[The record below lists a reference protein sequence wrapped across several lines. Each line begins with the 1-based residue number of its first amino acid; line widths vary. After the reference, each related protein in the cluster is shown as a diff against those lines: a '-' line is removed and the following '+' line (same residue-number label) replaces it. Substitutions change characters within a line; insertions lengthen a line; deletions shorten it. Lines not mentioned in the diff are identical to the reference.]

1 MASVTLFKHF
11 STPVEDV
18 SLIVLSNWLASDKY
32 KKQVEEIRDLFAQGK
47 KEEAQALK
55 QQLPAFTPS
64 ATFKEKRLL
73 PNMEQYSG
81 FIHLDFD
88 KLQPQQLETAFET
101 VSQLPFT
108 FLCFRSPSGNG
119 LKVFVEV
126 NTGSEHH
133 EIAYRQVK
141 EYFEKATGLKADEKC
156 KDITRLCFVSYD
168 PQLYK
173 NIGNKIFQVTG
184 IDMLITKTT
193 ELPVQSQPVEPFAD
207 DNYLF
212 LFQQQITFTNQKAEY
227 TNGNRNNYIYLL
239 ASNCNRVGIPEMDTL
254 VLCQQHFDLPEKELR
269 AAIHSAYTHHAAE
282 FAQKPIT
289 AKQKEATINREET
302 IQEMPT
308 LPDEIFPLLPDFL
321 QRIIKVSASKEE
333 RDILLL
339 GSIVVLSSCL
349 PKLIGYYD
357 DKKVNANL
365 FLFITAQASA
375 GKGRLIH
382 CRQLVAP
389 VHKTM
394 REQAALLKREYDAQM
409 ADYNA
414 SKGKDA
420 NMEKPVKPPEKMLF
434 IPANNSSTGFF
445 QLLNDSGGRGLI
457 FETEG
462 DTMAQSF
469 KSDYGNYSH
478 GFRNAFQH
486 EPITYYRRT
495 DRELVEI
502 ERPCLSALLS
512 GTPKQ
517 IGTLI
522 PNAEN
527 GLFSRFMFYIMNIQ
541 PVWKDVF
548 ASNTDQ
554 GLDKYFADLASE
566 FYTLYQALNNNGE
579 IIFTLTDSQK
589 QEFNKFFSDMQTLY
603 IGLKG
608 LDYIG
613 TVRRS
618 GLIAF
623 RMMMVCS
630 VLRILETG
638 DVSSQIICE
647 DADFNN
653 TIQIVKLLVK
663 HAAKVYSDLP
673 EEPVKPKPKNRKE
686 RFLESLPHRFNRQG
700 YLSIAVQLNIPDKT
714 AQGYITDFVKAGIL
728 DKEGQDLYIN
738 PNAKPPSPQNT
749 NSQDAQEVQES

>member
-1 MASVTLFKHF
+1 MAACTIFKNF
-11 STPVEDV
+11 AIPVENV
-18 SLIVLSNWLASDKY
+18 SLIILSNRIASGKY
-32 KKQVEEIRDLFAQGK
+32 KEQVEEIRDLIAQGK
-47 KEEAQALK
+47 TEEAQTKK

-64 ATFKEKRLL
+64 ATFTEKRLL

-81 FIHLDFD
+81 FVHLDFD
-88 KLQPQQLETAFET
+88 KLTPEQISAAF
-101 VSQLPFT
+101 QIIAAIPYT
-108 FLCFRSPSGNG
+108 FLCFISPSGNG
-119 LKVFVEV
+119 LKVFIEV
-126 NTGSEHH
+126 NTGAEHH
-133 EIAYRQVK
+133 DTAYQQVMQ
-141 EYFEKATGLKADEKC
+141 YYEKATGLKADVKC
-156 KDITRLCFVSYD
+156 KDITRLCFVSHD

-173 NIGNKIFQVTG
+173 NIYNEKFPVA
-184 IDMLITKTT
+184 DVPVMKT
-193 ELPVQSQPVEPFAD
+193 EPLPATVNEKQQNNPAS
-207 DNYLF
+207 DNYIF
-212 LFQQQITFTNQKAEY
+212 IFQQQVLFTNQKSEY
-227 TNGNRNNYIYLL
+227 THGNRNNYIYLL
-239 ASNCNRVGIPEMDTL
+239 ASNCNRAGISQSDTEI
-254 VLCQQHFDLPEKELR
+254 LCKEHFDLSEREIKDSVS
-269 AAIHSAYTHHAAE
+269 SAYKHHANE
-282 FAQKPIT
+282 FAKYPKPL
-289 AKQKEATINREET
+289 QQEEANATNET
-302 IQEMPT
+302 EIQAMPT
-308 LPDEIFPLLPDFL
+308 LPDDIFPLLPDFL
-321 QRIIKVSASKEE
+321 QRIVQVAASKEE

-339 GSIVVLSSCL
+339 GSIVALSACL

-375 GKGRLIH
+375 GKGRLIY

-389 VHKTM
+389 IHKAM
-394 REQAALLKREYDAQM
+394 REQAALLKKDYEAQLL
-409 ADYNA
+409 DYN
-414 SKGKDA
+414 SNKGKDA
-420 NMEKPVKPPEKMLF
+420 NVEKPTKPPEKMLF

-445 QLLNDSGGRGLI
+445 QLLNDSDGRGLI

-462 DTMAQSF
+462 DTMAQAF

-486 EPITYYRRT
+486 EPISYYRRT

-527 GLFSRFMFYIMNIQ
+527 GLFSRFMFYVMNIR

-548 ASNTDQ
+548 ASNTEH
-554 GLDKYFADLASE
+554 GLDDYFADLATE
-566 FYTLYQALNNNGE
+566 FYTLYQALNNNAD
-579 IIFTLTDSQK
+579 IVFTLTNAQK
-589 QEFNKFFSDMQTLY
+589 QNFNKLFAELQTLY
-603 IGLKG
+603 ISIKG

-638 DVSSQIICE
+638 DVSNQIVC
-647 DADFNN
+647 DDTDFSNI
-653 TIQIVKLLVK
+653 IQIVKLLVK

-673 EEPVKPKPKNRKE
+673 EEPVRSKPKSRKE
-686 RFLESLPHRFNRQG
+686 RFLDALPYRFNRQG
-700 YLSIAVQLNIPDKT
+700 YLATALKLSIPDKS
-714 AQGYITDFVKAGIL
+714 AQGYITDFVKAGVL
-728 DKEGQDLYIN
+728 EKEGQDLYIN
-738 PNAKPPSPQNT
+738 PNAKPSNPETPDV
-749 NSQDAQEVQES
+749 QDSKEVQEG

>member
-1 MASVTLFKHF
+1 MAACTIFRNF
-11 STPVEDV
+11 TIPVENI
-18 SLIVLSNWLASDKY
+18 SLIILSNRIASDKY
-32 KKQVEEIRDLFAQGK
+32 KEQVEEIRDLIAQGK
-47 KEEAQALK
+47 TEEAQEKK

-64 ATFKEKRLL
+64 ATFNEKRLL

-81 FIHLDFD
+81 FVHLDFD
-88 KLQPQQLETAFET
+88 KLTSEELAAAF
-101 VSQLPFT
+101 QIIAAIPYT
-108 FLCFRSPSGNG
+108 FLCFISPSGNG
-119 LKVFVEV
+119 LKVFIEV
-126 NTGSEHH
+126 NTGAEYHDT
-133 EIAYRQVK
+133 AYQQVMRYY
-141 EYFEKATGLKADEKC
+141 ENATDLKADEKC

-173 NIGNKIFQVTG
+173 NIYNEKFPVA
-184 IDMLITKTT
+184 DV
-193 ELPVQSQPVEPFAD
+193 PVQKAETISVSVTEKVESNPES
-207 DNYLF
+207 DNYIF
-212 LFQQQITFTNQKAEY
+212 LFEQQVLFTNQKSEY
-227 TNGNRNNYIYLL
+227 THGNRNNYIYLL
-239 ASNCNRVGIPEMDTL
+239 ASNCNRAGIPQPDTEI
-254 VLCQQHFDLPEKELR
+254 LCKQHFDLSEREIKDSVS
-269 AAIHSAYTHHAAE
+269 SAYKHHANE
-282 FAQKPIT
+282 FAKYPKP
-289 AKQKEATINREET
+289 KQKQEEIT
-302 IQEMPT
+302 NAETEIQAMPT

-321 QRIIKVSASKEE
+321 QRIVRVAASKEE

-339 GSIVVLSSCL
+339 GSIVTLSSCL
-349 PKLIGYYD
+349 PNVVGYYD

-389 VHKTM
+389 VHKAM
-394 REQAALLKREYDAQM
+394 REQAALLKKDYDSQM

-414 SKGKDA
+414 NKGKDS

-486 EPITYYRRT
+486 EPISYYRRT
-495 DRELVEI
+495 DREFVEI

-517 IGTLI
+517 VGTLI

-527 GLFSRFMFYIMNIQ
+527 GLFSRFMFYVMNIK

-548 ASNTDQ
+548 ASNTDH
-554 GLDKYFADLASE
+554 GLDAYFADLSSE

-589 QEFNKFFSDMQTLY
+589 QSFNKLFSELQTMY
-603 IGLKG
+603 ISLKG

-630 VLRILETG
+630 VMRILETG
-638 DVSSQIICE
+638 DISNQIVCE
-647 DADFNN
+647 DVDFNN
-653 TIQIVKLLVK
+653 TIQIIKLLVK

-673 EEPVKPKPKNRKE
+673 EEPVKSKPKNRKE
-686 RFLESLPHRFNRQG
+686 RFLEALPHNFNRQG
-700 YLSIAVQLNIPDKT
+700 YLAVAIKLGIPDKT
-714 AQGYITDFVKAGIL
+714 AQGYITDFVKAGLL
-728 DKEGQDLYIN
+728 DKDGQDIYIN
-738 PNAKPPSPQNT
+738 PNAKPPNPENPH
-749 NSQDAQEVQES
+749 SQDSQEVQEG

>member
-1 MASVTLFKHF
+1 MAACTIFKNF
-11 STPVEDV
+11 ATPVENI
-18 SLIVLSNWLASDKY
+18 SLIILSNWIASDKY
-32 KKQVEEIRDLFAQGK
+32 KEPVEEIRSLVAQGK
-47 KEEAQALK
+47 AEEAQSKK

-64 ATFKEKRLL
+64 ATFTEKRLL

-81 FIHLDFD
+81 FVHLDFD
-88 KLQPQQLETAFET
+88 KLTLEQLDAAFQIIT
-101 VSQLPFT
+101 TIPYT
-108 FLCFRSPSGNG
+108 FLCFISPSGNG
-119 LKVFVEV
+119 LKVFIEV
-126 NTGSEHH
+126 NTGAEHH
-133 EIAYRQVK
+133 DIAYLQVMQYY
-141 EYFEKATGLKADEKC
+141 ENATGLKADVKC
-156 KDITRLCFVSYD
+156 KDITRLCFVSHD

-173 NIGNKIFQVTG
+173 NIYNEKFSVADVTVSKSEKPLALVN
-184 IDMLITKTT
+184 DMQANS
-193 ELPVQSQPVEPFAD
+193 PAS
-207 DNYLF
+207 DNYIF
-212 LFQQQITFTNQKAEY
+212 LFQQQILFTNQKVEY

-239 ASNCNRVGIPEMDTL
+239 ASNCNRVGIPQSDTEI
-254 VLCQQHFDLPEKELR
+254 LCTQHFDLPEREIKDSVS
-269 AAIHSAYTHHAAE
+269 SAYKHHSTE
-282 FAQKPIT
+282 FAKYPK
-289 AKQKEATINREET
+289 AKQQEEVNANAET
-302 IQEMPT
+302 EIQAMPT

-321 QRIIKVSASKEE
+321 QRIVQVAASKEE

-339 GSIVVLSSCL
+339 GSIVALSSCL
-349 PKLIGYYD
+349 PKLVGYYD

-382 CRQLVAP
+382 CRQLVNP
-389 VHKTM
+389 IHKAM
-394 REQAALLKREYDAQM
+394 REQAALLKKEYDAQM
-409 ADYNA
+409 LDYNMN
-414 SKGKDA
+414 KGKDA
-420 NMEKPVKPPEKMLF
+420 SAEKPTKPPEKMLF

-462 DTMAQSF
+462 DTMAQAF

-486 EPITYYRRT
+486 EPISYYRRT

-527 GLFSRFMFYIMNIQ
+527 GLFSRFMFYVMNIR

-548 ASNTDQ
+548 ANNTQ
-554 GLDKYFADLASE
+554 NGLDEYFADLATE
-566 FYTLYQALNNNGE
+566 FYTLYQALNNNTE
-579 IIFTLTDSQK
+579 IVFTLTDTQK
-589 QEFNKFFSDMQTLY
+589 QSFNKFFTELQTLY
-603 IGLKG
+603 ISLKG

-638 DVSSQIICE
+638 DVSNRIVCDE
-647 DADFNN
+647 ADFNN

-673 EEPVKPKPKNRKE
+673 EEPAKSKPKSRKE
-686 RFLESLPHRFNRQG
+686 RFLDALPYHFNRQG
-700 YLSIAVQLNIPDKT
+700 YLVAAKNLNIPDKT
-714 AQGYITDFVKAGIL
+714 AQGYITDFVKAGVL

-738 PNAKPPSPQNT
+738 PNAPSPNPE
-749 NSQDAQEVQES
+749 NPNIQDSQEVQEG

>member
-1 MASVTLFKHF
+1 MAVTTIFKNF
-11 STPVEDV
+11 AEPVEDI
-18 SLIVLSNWLASDKY
+18 SLIILSNWVASDKY
-32 KKQVEEIRDLFAQGK
+32 KIQVEEIRGLIAQGK
-47 KEEAQALK
+47 TEEAQAKK
-55 QQLPAFTPS
+55 QRLPAFTPS
-64 ATFKEKRLL
+64 ATFTEKRLL

-81 FIHLDFD
+81 FVHLDFD
-88 KLQPQQLETAFET
+88 KLTTEQLNAAF
-101 VSQLPFT
+101 QIIAAIPYT
-108 FLCFRSPSGNG
+108 FLCFISPSGNG
-119 LKVFVEV
+119 LKVFIEV
-126 NTGSEHH
+126 NTGAEHH
-133 EIAYRQVK
+133 DAAYQQVLQYY
-141 EYFEKATGLKADEKC
+141 ENATGLKADEKC
-156 KDITRLCFVSYD
+156 KDITRLCFVSHD

-173 NIGNKIFQVTG
+173 NIYNEKFNVKDI
-184 IDMLITKTT
+184 
-193 ELPVQSQPVEPFAD
+193 PVQPKQEPAHTVNAQTEVITNSD
-207 DNYLF
+207 EWL
-212 LFQQQITFTNQKAEY
+212 LVFQQQVLFTNQKSEF

-239 ASNCNRVGIPEMDTL
+239 ASNCNRAGVPQSDTEI
-254 VLCQQHFDLPEKELR
+254 LCSQHFDLSEREIKDSVN
-269 AAIHSAYTHHAAE
+269 SAYKHHSTE
-282 FAQKPIT
+282 FAKFPKPV
-289 AKQKEATINREET
+289 QQEENNANNESEVQT
-302 IQEMPT
+302 MPT

-321 QRIIKVSASKEE
+321 KSIVKVSASKEE

-339 GSIVVLSSCL
+339 GSVVALSACL
-349 PKLIGYYD
+349 PNIFGYYD

-382 CRQLVAP
+382 CRQLVNP
-389 VHKTM
+389 VHKAM
-394 REQAALLKREYDAQM
+394 RAQAALLKKEYDAQM
-409 ADYNA
+409 ADYNS
-414 SKGKDA
+414 SKGKSNA
-420 NMEKPVKPPEKMLF
+420 EKPTKPPEKMLF

-445 QLLNDSGGRGLI
+445 QLLNDSNGRGLI

-462 DTMAQSF
+462 DTMAQAF

-527 GLFSRFMFYIMNIQ
+527 GLFSRFMFYVMNIQ
-541 PVWKDVF
+541 PYWKDVF
-548 ASNTDQ
+548 AANTDN
-554 GLDKYFADLASE
+554 GMDEHFADLANE
-566 FYTLYQALNNNGE
+566 FFNLYEALNNNAE
-579 IIFTLTDSQK
+579 IVFSLTQEQKSKFNQFFTETQS
-589 QEFNKFFSDMQTLY
+589 MY
-603 IGLKG
+603 ISLKG

-623 RMMMVCS
+623 RIMMVCS

-638 DVSSQIICE
+638 DFSSPMVCE
-647 DADFNN
+647 DVDFTN

-673 EEPVKPKPKNRKE
+673 EEPARAKPKSRKE
-686 RFLESLPHRFNRQG
+686 RFLDALPYNFNRQG
-700 YLSIAVQLNIPDKT
+700 YLTIATKLNIPDKT

-728 DKEGQDLYIN
+728 DKDGQDLYIN
-738 PNAKPPSPQNT
+738 QNAKPSNPET
-749 NSQDAQEVQES
+749 LGSQDAQEVQEG

>member
-1 MASVTLFKHF
+1 MAVVTLFKNF
-11 STPVEDV
+11 STPVEDI
-18 SLIVLSNWLASDKY
+18 SLIILSNRLASDQY
-32 KKQVEEIRDLFAQGK
+32 KTQVEEIRDLIAEGK
-47 KEEAQALK
+47 SEEAQAKK

-64 ATFKEKRLL
+64 ATFKEKRVLA
-73 PNMEQYSG
+73 NMEQYSG
-81 FIHLDFD
+81 FVHLDFD
-88 KLQPQQLETAFET
+88 KLNPLQLAEA
-101 VSQLPFT
+101 SQVIAQIPYT
-108 FLCFRSPSGNG
+108 FLCFTSPSGKG
-119 LKVFVEV
+119 LKVFIEV
-126 NTGSEHH
+126 NTGAEHH
-133 EIAYRQVK
+133 ETAYRQVR
-141 EYFEKATGLKADEKC
+141 EYYEKATGLKADEKC

-173 NIGNKIFQVTG
+173 NIGNKKFEITG
-184 IDMLITKTT
+184 IELPIAKAT
-193 ELPVQSQPVEPFAD
+193 ELHEPMQPVEFVVKD
-207 DNYLF
+207 DYLF
-212 LFQQQITFTNQKAEY
+212 PFQQQITFTNQKAEY

-239 ASNCNRVGIPEMDTL
+239 ASNCNRAGIPELDTL
-254 VLCQQHFDLPEKELR
+254 VLCQQHFDLPEKEIKT
-269 AAIHSAYTHHAAE
+269 AIHSAYTHHAAE

-289 AKQKEATINREET
+289 AKYNEATMNSQKT

-321 QRIIKVSASKEE
+321 QRIVKVSASKEE

-389 VHKTM
+389 VHKAM

-486 EPITYYRRT
+486 EPISYYRRT

-527 GLFSRFMFYIMNIQ
+527 GLFSRFMFYVMNIQ

-554 GLDKYFADLASE
+554 GLDKYFADLSTE

-589 QEFNKFFSDMQTLY
+589 QEFNKFFAEMQTLY

-638 DVSSQIICE
+638 DISSQIICE
-647 DADFNN
+647 NADFNN
-653 TIQIVKLLVK
+653 TNQIVKLLVK

-686 RFLESLPHRFNRQG
+686 RFLEALPHRFNRQG
-700 YLSIAVQLNIPDKT
+700 YLSVAVQLNIPDKT

-738 PNAKPPSPQNT
+738 PNAQPPNPQNT

>member
-1 MASVTLFKHF
+1 MAACTIFKNF
-11 STPVEDV
+11 ATPVENV
-18 SLIVLSNWLASDKY
+18 SLIILSNRIASGKY
-32 KKQVEEIRDLFAQGK
+32 KEQVEEIRALIAQGK
-47 KEEAQALK
+47 TEQAQAKK

-64 ATFKEKRLL
+64 ATFTEKRLL
-73 PNMEQYSG
+73 PNMERYSG
-81 FIHLDFD
+81 FVHLDFD
-88 KLQPQQLETAFET
+88 KLTPEQILAAF
-101 VSQLPFT
+101 QIIAAIPYT
-108 FLCFRSPSGNG
+108 FLCFISPSGNG
-119 LKVFVEV
+119 LKVFIEV
-126 NTGSEHH
+126 NTGAEHH
-133 EIAYRQVK
+133 DTAYQQVMQYY
-141 EYFEKATGLKADEKC
+141 ENATGLKADVKC
-156 KDITRLCFVSYD
+156 KDITRLCFVSHD

-173 NIGNKIFQVTG
+173 NIYNEKF
-184 IDMLITKTT
+184 
-193 ELPVQSQPVEPFAD
+193 PVADVPVMKAEALSATVSEKQQSNPAS
-207 DNYLF
+207 DNYIF
-212 LFQQQITFTNQKAEY
+212 LFQQQVLFTNQKSEY

-239 ASNCNRVGIPEMDTL
+239 ASNCNRAGMPQSDTEI
-254 VLCQQHFDLPEKELR
+254 LCLQHFDLSEREIKDSVS
-269 AAIHSAYTHHAAE
+269 SAYKHHANE
-282 FAQKPIT
+282 FAKYPKPL
-289 AKQKEATINREET
+289 KQEEASTTTET
-302 IQEMPT
+302 EIQAMPT
-308 LPDEIFPLLPDFL
+308 LSDEIFPLLPDFL
-321 QRIIKVSASKEE
+321 QRIVQVAASKEE

-339 GSIVVLSSCL
+339 GSIVALSACL

-375 GKGRLIH
+375 GKGRLIY

-389 VHKTM
+389 IHKAM
-394 REQAALLKREYDAQM
+394 REQAALLKKDYEAQLL
-409 ADYNA
+409 DYN
-414 SKGKDA
+414 SNKGKDA
-420 NMEKPVKPPEKMLF
+420 NVEKPTKPPEKMLF

-445 QLLNDSGGRGLI
+445 QLLNDSDGRGLI

-462 DTMAQSF
+462 DTMAQAF

-486 EPITYYRRT
+486 EPISYYRRT

-527 GLFSRFMFYIMNIQ
+527 GLFSRFMFYVMNIR

-548 ASNTDQ
+548 ASNTEH
-554 GLDKYFADLASE
+554 GLDDYFADLATE
-566 FYTLYQALNNNGE
+566 FYTLYQALNNNAE
-579 IIFTLTDSQK
+579 IVFTLTNAQK
-589 QEFNKFFSDMQTLY
+589 QNFNKFFAELQTLY
-603 IGLKG
+603 ISIKG

-638 DVSSQIICE
+638 DISNQIVC
-647 DADFNN
+647 DDTDFNN
-653 TIQIVKLLVK
+653 IIQIVKLLVK

-673 EEPVKPKPKNRKE
+673 EEPARSKPKSRKE
-686 RFLESLPHRFNRQG
+686 RFLDALPYRFNRQG
-700 YLSIAVQLNIPDKT
+700 YLATALKLNIPDKS
-714 AQGYITDFVKAGIL
+714 AQGYITDFVKAGVL
-728 DKEGQDLYIN
+728 EKEGQDLYIN
-738 PNAKPPSPQNT
+738 PNAKPSNPETP
-749 NSQDAQEVQES
+749 NSQDSQEVQEG